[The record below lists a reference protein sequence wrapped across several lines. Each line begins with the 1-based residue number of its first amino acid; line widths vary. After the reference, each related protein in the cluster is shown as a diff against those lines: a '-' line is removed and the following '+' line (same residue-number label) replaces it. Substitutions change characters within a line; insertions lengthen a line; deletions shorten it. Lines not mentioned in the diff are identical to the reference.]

1 MIIIEIRPCLLTY
14 FVFACLPFYAW
25 QVFFSYLD
33 INCAEEAIYL
43 QPIGHLV
50 VFIVLKRPEHVRTCW
65 PPHRG
70 SKCLKP
76 PKFKFTWSHFANF
89 SSNYFYD
96 FRFRCLNVFHIQSLS
111 NCCKN
116 DYDQSITRI
125 CRLIIGGIFLLGP
138 TVLRRAKAGKQNLLT
153 FASIS

>member
-25 QVFFSYLD
+25 RVFFSYLD

-50 VFIVLKRPEHVRTCW
+50 VFIVLNRPEHVRTCR

-70 SKCLKP
+70 SKWLKSA
-76 PKFKFTWSHFANF
+76 KFKFTWSHFANF

-96 FRFRCLNVFHIQSLS
+96 FRFRCLNAFHIQNLS
-111 NCCKN
+111 NCGRNKIKN
-116 DYDQSITRI
+116 PTPCFAKIKGLSSKPSGDCIVVPNF
-125 CRLIIGGIFLLGP
+125 CFL
-138 TVLRRAKAGKQNLLT
+138 
-153 FASIS
+153 S